1 MAWLLKWRSE
11 ENKKKDARK
20 ETIDTLW
27 NAEEE
32 IKNSKVWNDGRILR
46 RSNESSFQ
54 CEIGNSRCLLGKVNI
69 DFQDLGLKFKD
80 HYDGDD
86 NEFLRKVQDD
96 EFTSIFFDH
105 DQFMAE
111 CPQLSQNIS
120 EDNVEHRT
128 QPFVSV

>member
-1 MAWLLKWRSE
+1 MAWVLKWRSE
-11 ENKKKDARK
+11 ESKKKDARK

-69 DFQDLGLKFKD
+69 DFQDLGLKLKD
-80 HYDGDD
+80 LWAGDD
-86 NEFLRKVQDD
+86 DELLRKIQDD

-105 DQFMAE
+105 DKFAAE
-111 CPQLSQNIS
+111 CPQLAKNIS
-120 EDNVEHRT
+120 EYDVEHST
-128 QPFVSV
+128 QPYVSV